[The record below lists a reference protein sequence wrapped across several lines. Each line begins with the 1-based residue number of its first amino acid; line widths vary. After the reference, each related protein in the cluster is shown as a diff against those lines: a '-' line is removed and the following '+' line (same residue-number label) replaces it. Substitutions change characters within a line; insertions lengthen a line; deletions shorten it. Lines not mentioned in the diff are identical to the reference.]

1 MRLFHRSGAAGGP
14 ALAKRSVHAV
24 STGPTDDGAR
34 RWALVRT
41 LFMRLLACVWVA
53 QGLVQ
58 WMVMLVPPD
67 SILDHATVP
76 WAAAVVF
83 FAVLDPVAAVGL
95 WLATP
100 WGGVIWL
107 FAAAAQITAAVAI
120 PGFFSPTWIGVNSLL
135 ISLYFLLTWLATS
148 SARPKRSR
156 RA

>member
-1 MRLFHRSGAAGGP
+1 MSP
-14 ALAKRSVHAV
+14 A
-24 STGPTDDGAR
+24 PTDDGTR
-34 RWALVRT
+34 RWSLVLV

-58 WMVMLVPPD
+58 WMAMLVPRD
-67 SILDHATVP
+67 SVLDHATVQ
-76 WAAAVVF
+76 WAATVVF
-83 FAVLDPVAAVGL
+83 FAVLDPVAAVAL

-120 PGFFSPTWIGVNSLL
+120 PGFFSPTWIAVNSLL
-135 ISLYFLLTWLATS
+135 IGLYFLLTWVAAR
-148 SARPKRSR
+148 SARPTRSR